1 MQDSQTILPSEPIE
15 SSTDHAADAAPAA
28 ASPSFDTQQEVWAR
42 QACQPQ
48 FNVFTS

>member
-15 SSTDHAADAAPAA
+15 SSADHAGNAAPAA
-28 ASPSFDTQQEVWAR
+28 ASPSFDSQQEIWAR
-42 QACQPQ
+42 QASQPQ